1 MKYKKFEK
9 WMIGKKFYNKFD
21 PDDIG
26 VIIGESEH
34 KGVLEVVYEIDGPSR
49 ANLCSIIFVDS
60 AEEKPSYDKA
70 TSLGSIQID
79 WQVGQEVFCLLRGKG
94 FVESVDDNEGSP
106 YTVGVDFGYTF
117 DKYTIDGKI
126 YDDHKGRVLF
136 FSEPVITAELYPP
149 KKPFAPTLKKGEVV
163 IATTL
168 APEEQSI
175 VVFVNK
181 EAEECVEGYTTQG
194 LTLYTYDKCKFK
206 FYKVGEEIKFES

>member
-1 MKYKKFEK
+1 MKYEKFEE

-26 VIIGESEH
+26 VIIGESEP

-49 ANLCSIIFVDS
+49 ASLRNIIFVDS
-60 AEEKPSYDKA
+60 TEEKHSDDKA
-70 TSLGSIQID
+70 PTKEGSQIG
-79 WQVGQEVFCLLRGKG
+79 WEVGQEVFCLLRGKG

-136 FSEPVITAELYPP
+136 FSEPVITAELFPP
-149 KKPFAPTLKKGEVV
+149 KKSFKSVLKVGGLIAIKDKHCSDAVMVSFLKEDEERIYYAYNDGEKDYSHKENVSVYPF
-163 IATTL
+163 
-168 APEEQSI
+168 
-175 VVFVNK
+175 
-181 EAEECVEGYTTQG
+181 
-194 LTLYTYDKCKFK
+194 
-206 FYKVGEEIKFES
+206 GEEIKFR

>member
-9 WMIGKKFYNKFD
+9 WMIGKKFYHKWHN

-26 VIIGESEH
+26 VIIGGEE
-34 KGVLEVVYEIDGPSR
+34 GGGALEVVYEINGPSWTS
-49 ANLCSIIFVDS
+49 LCNIIFVDS
-60 AEEKPSYDKA
+60 AEEKLSDDKA

-136 FSEPVITAELYPP
+136 FSEPVVTAELFPP
-149 KKPFAPTLKKGEVV
+149 KKEFVPTLKKGDVLVIKWVDTAQLLVV
-163 IATTL
+163 
-168 APEEQSI
+168 EQETERQ
-175 VVFVNK
+175 VK
-181 EAEECVEGYTTQG
+181 GTCG
-194 LTLYTYDKCKFK
+194 LVWDKDPDVH
-206 FYKVGEEIKFES
+206 FYKCGEEIKFES